1 MLSLIYWFESRDR
14 SCCSHSVR
22 ILTDV
27 WDRSIHNRINRWVMI
42 AVNVSDDLV
51 SEEAMERFEGFMSE
65 LYRQVIQKEQGAE

>member
-1 MLSLIYWFESRDR
+1 
-14 SCCSHSVR
+14 
-22 ILTDV
+22 
-27 WDRSIHNRINRWVMI
+27 MI